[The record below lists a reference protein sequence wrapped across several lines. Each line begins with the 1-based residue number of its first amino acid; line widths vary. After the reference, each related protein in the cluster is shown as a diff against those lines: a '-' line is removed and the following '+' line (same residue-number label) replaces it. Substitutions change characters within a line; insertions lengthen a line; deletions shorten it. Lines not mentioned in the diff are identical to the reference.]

1 MSTKGKLDTI
11 VDAPALQEII
21 VSANR
26 LRQECTKSADNIR
39 KVCLNMEEEE
49 SLKGGDG
56 DIIREAFAS
65 ISSGVTNLEKSL
77 SFVTQTLNNNLEKIL
92 KMVAGKSTG
101 AMQEETQAATKKMGI
116 FKKE

>member
-1 MSTKGKLDTI
+1 MGSKGKLDTI

-26 LRQECTKSADNIR
+26 LRTECSKSADHIR
-39 KVCLNMEEEE
+39 AVCTNMAEEE

-56 DIIREAFAS
+56 DVIREAFS
-65 ISSGVTNLEKSL
+65 NISSGVTNLEKSL
-77 SFVTQTLNNNLEKIL
+77 TFVTQTLNNSLEKVL

-101 AMQEETQAATKKMGI
+101 AMQEETNKATKKMGI